1 MNLAE
6 LETKT
11 KDELVDVAK
20 DLGVEKPTGLRK
32 QDLVFRIMQAK
43 AEREGNYFAGGILEM
58 ANDGYGFLRTQD
70 LKPSLSDVYVS
81 QTQVRRFALRTGD
94 YVMGAVRQP
103 KESEK
108 YYGLLRVDAVNGLD
122 PDTAKKRP
130 YFEQLTPI
138 FPDEKVNLEEGVN
151 NLSTRV
157 IDLVAPVG
165 RGVADYLQLEIEDLQ
180 EAWSHPLF
188 DREPPPATLEE
199 FVDPRLPKDELKPL
213 GLPRYAFRRL
223 THMGDALARMR
234 TQALEPQAIHR
245 FVADWEA
252 GSAGHATDLA
262 NHWVIALREHMDR
275 YRQTLTRAAPVSA
288 LNGDPPRFAARE
300 GTRGLALHEALAA
313 FDRHLGYPFA
323 WFFHMLT
330 TKAVPHWVARTV
342 AEDAAGGYAYLPERD
357 LAVVREWLHKPY
369 GF

>member
-1 MNLAE
+1 MNSPATWSEKCKALAAPIIE
-6 LETKT
+6 ACTVAPVASGPAALTREIARRLP
-11 KDELVDVAK
+11 DLAFRQVLCRGGWYRLGGVVD
-20 DLGVEKPTGLRK
+20 
-32 QDLVFRIMQAK
+32 
-43 AEREGNYFAGGILEM
+43 AGGQGV
-58 ANDGYGFLRTQD
+58 AD
-70 LKPSLSDVYVS
+70 
-81 QTQVRRFALRTGD
+81 
-94 YVMGAVRQP
+94 
-103 KESEK
+103 
-108 YYGLLRVDAVNGLD
+108 
-122 PDTAKKRP
+122 
-130 YFEQLTPI
+130 
-138 FPDEKVNLEEGVN
+138 NLEAWAEAACAEFDDDICLVLDRHARSGYWA
-151 NLSTRV
+151 TRLLGRTHY
-157 IDLVAPVG
+157 LVAPVG

-313 FDRHLGYPFA
+313 FDRHLGHPFA

-330 TKAVPHWVARTV
+330 TRAVPHWVARTV

-357 LAVVREWLHKPY
+357 LAVVRDWLHKPY